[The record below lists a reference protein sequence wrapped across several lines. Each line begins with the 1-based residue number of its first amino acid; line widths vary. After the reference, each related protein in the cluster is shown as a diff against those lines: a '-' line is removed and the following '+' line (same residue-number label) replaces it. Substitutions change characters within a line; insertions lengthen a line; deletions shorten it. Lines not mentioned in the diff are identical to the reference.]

1 MPAPGEAVTVTE
13 LVYRTVPGA
22 DLPATLYTPRAD
34 GPFPAAVY
42 VHGGT
47 WVGGSRFSNEA
58 TVRELAANGVT
69 VLAIDFRMPPTARYP
84 APVSDVGSAISWLKR
99 HADQAKTAPGLV
111 GGLGFSSGGHQLML
125 AAMRPRDPRYR
136 DPDPADFDASLA
148 FAALCYAV
156 LDPLERYRMARREAK
171 SALLAG
177 HAAYWPSEGDMD
189 EGSPQRILE
198 RGESAVLPPILAIQ
212 GRDDQNLT
220 PDMADRFVAAYR
232 RRGGSAELAVYDSAP
247 HGFLRKHPDSAA
259 AGDAGRRMTRF
270 LQGFGDAQ

>member
-1 MPAPGEAVTVTE
+1 MLASGEPVTVTE
-13 LVYRTVPGA
+13 RVYRTVDGA
-22 DLPATLYTPRAD
+22 ELPATLYTPAAD

-58 TVRELAANGVT
+58 TVRELASNRVT
-69 VLAIDFRMPPTARYP
+69 VLAIDFRTPPAARYP
-84 APVSDVGSAISWLKR
+84 SPVSDVWSAITWLKR
-99 HADQAKTAPGLV
+99 HADEARTRPGLV

-136 DPDPADFDASLA
+136 DPDNAGFDSSLA
-148 FAALCYAV
+148 FAVLCYAV
-156 LDPLERYRMARREAK
+156 LDPLERYRVARREAK

-177 HAAYWPSEGDMD
+177 HAAYWPSEADMD

-198 RGESAVLPPILAIQ
+198 RGEQAVLPPILALQ

-220 PDMADRFVAAYR
+220 PDMAEKFVTAYR
-232 RRGGSAELAVYDSAP
+232 GRGGAAELVVYDSAP
-247 HGFLRKHPDSAA
+247 HGFLRKHPESPA
-259 AGDAGRRMTRF
+259 AGDASRRMTRF
-270 LQGFGDAQ
+270 IQGFGDPR